1 MSASMKWAKISSCR
15 GSKDLSPHARIAEP
29 MVLLELLG
37 ALFLVS
43 IPIAAVEGATVA
55 WMLLGIILAA
65 IAVGAVRARLA

>member
-1 MSASMKWAKISSCR
+1 
-15 GSKDLSPHARIAEP
+15 